1 MIKRLQKRFILIAVL
16 SVLAVLVVIMGAIN
30 ISNYRASIKEADS
43 TVVFITQNGGT
54 FPRGEFHKNGGD
66 DKTAATGQPSD
77 AAPDGKGAVRPPL
90 NSEKAMS
97 AEAPFETRFFV
108 VNMNAG
114 GKVMSVDTGSIAAI
128 STEQAAQYAQT
139 VYSSGKTSGFVG
151 DYRYGVS
158 DAMSGKMIVFLDCGR
173 SLNYFRNFFRIS
185 IVVSVAALLGVF
197 VLVMIFSKRAIQP
210 IAESYEKQKHFITD
224 AGHELKTP
232 LTVISANTEVL
243 EMMQGENEWTQSIRN
258 QVGRLTELTNNLVS
272 LAHMDEH
279 DTRLLMTD
287 FSLSDAVSEALEPFY
302 PVAAQ
307 KEKRIE
313 ASIQGGLSYYG
324 NEDSIRKLVGVLA
337 DNAVKY
343 GREGEMIHVTLCA
356 SGRSAVLQTR
366 NTVEGE
372 IATGGHEELFE
383 RFFRGD
389 ASHSS
394 QVAGYGIGLSMA
406 RAIAHAHR
414 GKISAASEDGS
425 SLVITV
431 TL

>member
-1 MIKRLQKRFILIAVL
+1 MIKRLQKRFVFISVL
-16 SVLAVLVVIMGAIN
+16 SVLAVLVVIMGAVN
-30 ISNYRASIKEADS
+30 ISNYRASIHEADS
-43 TVVFITQNGGT
+43 TIAFITQNGGT
-54 FPRGEFHKNGGD
+54 FPRGDFHKNGED
-66 DKTAATGQPSD
+66 DKIAAAGQPSD
-77 AAPDGKGAVRPPL
+77 GKGTVHPPM
-90 NSEKAMS
+90 NDEKTMS

-114 GKVMSVDTGSIAAI
+114 GKILSVNTGSIAAI
-128 STEQAAQYAQT
+128 STGQAAQYAQT
-139 VYSSGKTSGFVG
+139 VYSSGKTSGFAG

-158 DAMSGKMIVFLDCGR
+158 DAVGGKMIVFLDCGR
-173 SLNYFRNFFRIS
+173 ILNYFRSFFRIS
-185 IVVSVAALLGVF
+185 IVVSAAALLGVF
-197 VLVMIFSKRAIQP
+197 VLVMLFSKRAIQP

-272 LAHMDEH
+272 LARMDEH
-279 DTRLLMTD
+279 DTKLLMTD

-307 KEKRIE
+307 KGKRIE

-324 NEDSIRKLVGVLA
+324 NEDSIRKLAGILA

-343 GREGEMIHVTLCA
+343 GREGETIHVTLRA
-356 SGRSAVLQTR
+356 SGRGAVLQTK
-366 NTVEGE
+366 NMVEGE
-372 IATGGHEELFE
+372 IARGGHEELFE

-389 ASHSS
+389 VSHSS

-406 RAIAHAHR
+406 RAIASAHR
-414 GKISAASEDGS
+414 GKISAASEDGR
-425 SLVITV
+425 SLIITV